1 MPSIIPTSP
10 DQVQDIA
17 RALLE
22 AADSPDEVRTDT
34 SGPRLAFVVSGEL
47 ATKAGFGEYDDDPEP
62 LPEPEP
68 EPEPEP
74 KPKPETETVPAE
86 EPPRSGKGSGEEA
99 WKKFLTDQKF
109 EFDPKLERNELIAL
123 WDAHTGGQ

>member
-1 MPSIIPTSP
+1 MPSIIPTS
-10 DQVQDIA
+10 DKVQEVA
-17 RALLE
+17 RALLD
-22 AADSPDEVRTDT
+22 AADSPDDVRTDT
-34 SGPRLAFVVSGEL
+34 SGPSLAFVVSDAL
-47 ATKAGFGEYDDDPEP
+47 ATKVGFGEYDDDPEP

-68 EPEPEP
+68 D
-74 KPKPETETVPAE
+74 TTPAE

-99 WKKFLTDQKF
+99 WKKFLTDQEF

>member
-1 MPSIIPTSP
+1 MPSIIPTSS

-34 SGPRLAFVVSGEL
+34 SGPRLAFIVSDEL

-68 EPEPEP
+68 EPEPVETKAVNEP
-74 KPKPETETVPAE
+74 KTRA
-86 EPPRSGKGSGEEA
+86 PRKTTT
-99 WKKFLTDQKF
+99 K
-109 EFDPKLERNELIAL
+109 
-123 WDAHTGGQ
+123 DA

>member
-34 SGPRLAFVVSGEL
+34 SGPRLAFIVSDEL

-62 LPEPEP
+62 LPAPEAEPE
-68 EPEPEP
+68 
-74 KPKPETETVPAE
+74 TVE

>member
-1 MPSIIPTSP
+1 MTSIIPTS
-10 DQVQDIA
+10 DKVQEVA

-22 AADSPDEVRTDT
+22 AADSPDDVRTDT
-34 SGPRLAFVVSGEL
+34 SGPSLAFVVSDEL
-47 ATKAGFGEYDDDPEP
+47 ATKVGFGEYDDDPEP
-62 LPEPEP
+62 LPESESEP
-68 EPEPEP
+68 E
-74 KPKPETETVPAE
+74 TVQ

>member
-1 MPSIIPTSP
+1 MPTIIPTP
-10 DQVQDIA
+10 DQVSDVA

-22 AADSPDEVRTDT
+22 AAESPDDVRTDT
-34 SGPRLAFVVSGEL
+34 SGKGLAFVVSDEL
-47 ATKAGFGEYDDDPEP
+47 ATKAGFGEYEDDPEP
-62 LPEPEP
+62 LPETEP
-68 EPEPEP
+68 EP
-74 KPKPETETVPAE
+74 VLVE

-99 WKKFLTDQKF
+99 WKKFLTDQEF

>member
-1 MPSIIPTSP
+1 MPSIIPTS
-10 DQVQDIA
+10 DKVQEVA

-22 AADSPDEVRTDT
+22 AADSPDDVRTDT
-34 SGPRLAFVVSGEL
+34 SGLSLAFVVSDEL
-47 ATKAGFGEYDDDPEP
+47 ATKVGFGEFDD
-62 LPEPEP
+62 EPEP
-68 EPEPEP
+68 E
-74 KPKPETETVPAE
+74 TVE

-109 EFDPKLERNELIAL
+109 EFDPKLERNDLIAL

>member
-1 MPSIIPTSP
+1 MPSIIPTS
-10 DQVQDIA
+10 DKVQEVA

-22 AADSPDEVRTDT
+22 AADSPDDVRTDT
-34 SGPRLAFVVSGEL
+34 SGPSLAFVVSDEL
-47 ATKAGFGEYDDDPEP
+47 ATKVGFGEYDDDPEP
-62 LPEPEP
+62 RPEPEP
-68 EPEPEP
+68 EPE
-74 KPKPETETVPAE
+74 PETETVPAE
-86 EPPRSGKGSGEEA
+86 EPPRSGKGSGEDA

>member
-1 MPSIIPTSP
+1 MPSIIPTS
-10 DQVQDIA
+10 DKVQEVA

-22 AADSPDEVRTDT
+22 AADSPDDVRTDT
-34 SGPRLAFVVSGEL
+34 SGPSLAFVVSDEL
-47 ATKAGFGEYDDDPEP
+47 ATKVGFGEYDDDPEP

-68 EPEPEP
+68 EPEPE
-74 KPKPETETVPAE
+74 TEKVPIE

-99 WKKFLTDQKF
+99 WKKFLTDQEF
-109 EFDPKLERNELIAL
+109 EFDATLERNELIAL

>member
-34 SGPRLAFVVSGEL
+34 SGPRLAFVVSDEL

-62 LPEPEP
+62 LPESESEP
-68 EPEPEP
+68 E
-74 KPKPETETVPAE
+74 TVE

-99 WKKFLTDQKF
+99 WKKYLTDQKF

>member
-34 SGPRLAFVVSGEL
+34 SGPRLAFIVSDEL
-47 ATKAGFGEYDDDPEP
+47 ATKAGFGEYDDDPDP
-62 LPEPEP
+62 FPEPEP
-68 EPEPEP
+68 EPEPD
-74 KPKPETETVPAE
+74 TTPAE

-99 WKKFLTDQKF
+99 WKKFLTDQEF

>member
-34 SGPRLAFVVSGEL
+34 SGPRLAFIVSDEL
-47 ATKAGFGEYDDDPEP
+47 ATKPGFGEYDDDPDP
-62 LPEPEP
+62 LPEHEP
-68 EPEPEP
+68 ETTVNEP
-74 KPKPETETVPAE
+74 KTRA
-86 EPPRSGKGSGEEA
+86 PRKTTTKGA
-99 WKKFLTDQKF
+99 
-109 EFDPKLERNELIAL
+109 
-123 WDAHTGGQ
+123 

>member
-34 SGPRLAFVVSGEL
+34 SGPRLAFVVSDEL

-62 LPEPEP
+62 LTELELELEPEP
-68 EPEPEP
+68 EPE
-74 KPKPETETVPAE
+74 TVE

-99 WKKFLTDQKF
+99 WKTFLTDQKF

>member
-34 SGPRLAFVVSGEL
+34 SGPRLAFIVSDEL
-47 ATKAGFGEYDDDPEP
+47 ATKAGFGEYDDDPDP
-62 LPEPEP
+62 FPEPEP
-68 EPEPEP
+68 D
-74 KPKPETETVPAE
+74 TTPAE

-99 WKKFLTDQKF
+99 WKKFLTDQEF

>member
-1 MPSIIPTSP
+1 MPSIIPTS
-10 DQVQDIA
+10 DKVQEVA

-22 AADSPDEVRTDT
+22 AADSPDDVRTDT
-34 SGPRLAFVVSGEL
+34 SGPSLAFVVSDEL
-47 ATKAGFGEYDDDPEP
+47 ATKVGFGEYDDDPEP
-62 LPEPEP
+62 RPEPEP
-68 EPEPEP
+68 E
-74 KPKPETETVPAE
+74 PETETVPAE
-86 EPPRSGKGSGEEA
+86 EPPRSGKGSGEDA